1 MNDAHSDGIVK
12 MQRVH
17 SLRKER
23 NDRVGNEVTHCEA
36 EAAEVEAAESTRYHK
51 PKPPP
56 WQGRHRDGEGKKGRR
71 RQELGS
77 EKGEREGNSCARGT
91 GRYEEENR
99 KRRE

>member
-1 MNDAHSDGIVK
+1 LNDAHSDGIVK

-56 WQGRHRDGEGKKGRR
+56 GKAGTGMEKGRKEEEGK
-71 RQELGS
+71 S
-77 EKGEREGNSCARGT
+77 
-91 GRYEEENR
+91 
-99 KRRE
+99 